1 MTTTVTTITADR
13 SAAPGLVRSGA
24 ARGRLGQNTAAPLSQ
39 TPLKLVVLSLSDSFS
54 SMWPTLADQCGLAY
68 APIEVAAGFDRLT
81 GAVGVV
87 SAGGT
92 EEELESTLRQTAS
105 GQGGAIEIA
114 AVGARADHRLAAA
127 LVRAGAATYFAL
139 PEDMELLGSWLRERA
154 EALRADTK
162 RLEFVATEASKFRFE
177 GVLGESAALRAALD
191 RAARIIPH
199 ASVTVLLTG
208 ETGTGKELVARAIHY
223 NGPRRGAPFVD
234 INCAAIPEQLLES
247 ELFGHEKGAFTGAT
261 VAKPGLFELANGG
274 TLFLDEIGHLP
285 LVLQGKLLRAL
296 EERTMRRVGGTRA
309 IPIDVRVIAATH
321 VELAAAVSRR
331 EFREDLFHRLNVV
344 PIELP
349 SLRARRE
356 DIPLLAR
363 HFLTRFAG
371 EYQLPMPVL
380 SPAAE
385 RALAGRE
392 WSGNIRELRNL
403 MERTLLLTPKRTL
416 DADDFAEA
424 MSVHSVDQDLPFPA
438 TLATITRA
446 AARAMLEHC
455 TGNKSEAARRL
466 GISRPRLQ
474 RLLDASSDEHSDF
487 NDEAEVET

>member
-1 MTTTVTTITADR
+1 L
-13 SAAPGLVRSGA
+13 P
-24 ARGRLGQNTAAPLSQ
+24 Q
-39 TPLKLVVLSLSDSFS
+39 TPLKLVVLALSESFS

-68 APIEVAAGFDRLT
+68 TPIEAAAGFDRLT

-87 SAGGT
+87 SAGGM
-92 EEELESTLRQTAS
+92 EEELEATLRQTAS
-105 GQGGAIEIA
+105 GQGGTIEIG
-114 AVGARADHRLAAA
+114 AVGARADHRLAVA
-127 LVRAGAATYFAL
+127 LVRAGASTYFAL
-139 PEDMELLGSWLRERA
+139 PEDVSLLASWLRERA
-154 EALRADTK
+154 DALRSDTK

-177 GVLGESAALRAALD
+177 GVLGDSAALRAALD
-191 RAARIIPH
+191 RAARVIPH

-274 TLFLDEIGHLP
+274 TLFLDEVGHLP

-296 EERTMRRVGGTRA
+296 EERTIRRVGGTRA
-309 IPIDVRVIAATH
+309 ITIDVRVIAATY

-349 SLRARRE
+349 PLRARRE

-371 EYQLPMPVL
+371 EYGLPVPVL

-424 MSVHSVDQDLPFPA
+424 TSVSSVDQDIPFPA
-438 TLATITRA
+438 TMATITRA
-446 AARAMLEHC
+446 AARGMLDYC

-474 RLLDASSDEHSDF
+474 RLLDASFDEHSDL

>member
-1 MTTTVTTITADR
+1 
-13 SAAPGLVRSGA
+13 
-24 ARGRLGQNTAAPLSQ
+24 
-39 TPLKLVVLSLSDSFS
+39 
-54 SMWPTLADQCGLAY
+54 MWPMLADQCGLAY
-68 APIEVAAGFDRLT
+68 APLEAAAGFDRLT
-81 GAVGVV
+81 GAVGIV
-87 SAGGT
+87 SGGGM
-92 EEELESTLRQTAS
+92 EEELEGALRQTAS
-105 GQGGAIEIA
+105 GERGSIEIA
-114 AVGARADHRLAAA
+114 AVGARADHRLAVE

-139 PEDMELLGSWLRERA
+139 PDDTALLGSWLRERA
-154 EALRADTK
+154 EALRADTR
-162 RLEFVATEASKFRFE
+162 RLEFVAAESSKFRFE
-177 GVLGESAALRAALD
+177 GVLGDSAALRAALD

-296 EERTMRRVGGTRA
+296 EERTIRRVGGTRA
-309 IPIDVRVIAATH
+309 IAIDVRVIAATH
-321 VELAAAVSRR
+321 VELAAAVARR

-349 SLRARRE
+349 ALRARRE
-356 DIPLLAR
+356 DIPVLAR
-363 HFLTRFAG
+363 HFLARFAG
-371 EYQLPMPVL
+371 EYELPVPVL
-380 SPAAE
+380 SSSAE
-385 RALAGRE
+385 RALSGRE

-403 MERTLLLTPKRTL
+403 MERTLLLTPKRAL
-416 DADDFAEA
+416 DAEDFVDDRA
-424 MSVHSVDQDLPFPA
+424 VHVTDQDIPFPA
-438 TLATITRA
+438 TIATITRA
-446 AARAMLEHC
+446 AARMMMQYC
-455 TGNKSEAARRL
+455 DGNKSEAARRL

-474 RLLDASSDEHSDF
+474 RLLDASSADNSDL
-487 NDEAEVET
+487 NDEAEVES